1 MFKLITFYNN
11 IKHEVEVET
20 EDEVLSLAVNAFDQ
34 NHELH
39 EIRKNEECYLLHSE
53 IYDKIHRAIY

>member
-1 MFKLITFYNN
+1 MFKLITFKDN
-11 IKHEVEVET
+11 IKHEIEVET
-20 EDEVLSLAVNAFDQ
+20 EGEILSLAVNAFDQ

-53 IYDKIHRAIY
+53 IYDKINRAVY